1 MVIGT
6 REHMKVAVIGA
17 GGVGGYFG
25 GLLAQA
31 EHEVTFIARGA
42 HLQAIKEN
50 GLRVE
55 SQLDGTFTV
64 PGNATDNTAELEEQD
79 LVLFTVKMYHN
90 PEAIKHLG
98 PMIGPETV
106 VLTLQNG
113 IDNGEILAEAVGESH
128 VMIGSA
134 YLEGRV
140 SEPGVVTQ
148 AGPGLAA
155 FGEMKVGISRRGEN
169 LLQRFQEAGWRVNLH
184 ENMPGMLWKKFAY
197 IAGSAAVCAAAN
209 CVYEEMRT
217 KPETRALIQHAIEE
231 ALAVGRAKG
240 APIMSDSLAW
250 AMDSLDRF
258 PGQGRASMAKDFTD
272 MRPVELEGLTG
283 TVVRMAR
290 ELDVPTPAN
299 DFLYAIL
306 KPSAARIE
314 ALNNA
319 GS

>member
-1 MVIGT
+1 MKAAVVGT
-6 REHMKVAVIGA
+6 GA
-17 GGVGGYFG
+17 VGGYFG
-25 GLLAQA
+25 GLLARA

-42 HLQAIKEN
+42 HLDAIKRN

-55 SQLDGTFTV
+55 SQLDGDFTV
-64 PGNATDNTAELEEQD
+64 PGNATDDTAEAGPQD

-90 PEAIKHLG
+90 SEAVRSLA
-98 PMIGPETV
+98 PMIGPETI

-113 IDNGEILAEAVGESH
+113 IDNGEILAEAVGESQ

-134 YLEGRV
+134 YMEGRI
-140 SEPGVVTQ
+140 SEPGVVIQ
-148 AGPGLAA
+148 DGPGIAA

-217 KPETRALIQHAIEE
+217 KPETRALIQNAVEE
-231 ALAVGRAKG
+231 ALAVGRARG

-258 PGQGRASMAKDFTD
+258 PGQGRASMAKDFTEQ
-272 MRPVELEGLTG
+272 RPVELEGLTG

-290 ELDVPTPAN
+290 ELNIPTPVN

-306 KPSAARIE
+306 KPRAARIE
-314 ALNNA
+314 ALHDP